1 MMIKLL
7 LAAGLAVATTA
18 VHAQTNVPSRGDRPA
33 WYLGAGVG
41 YTSVDQSISDTSV
54 PVAGSTSDSVQIRD
68 TNTAGR
74 GFVGFQVNR
83 HFAIE
88 GGYLHSGPHK
98 VTRTVFEPTALAGTY
113 DLRWNIQGFHLD
125 ALGILPVT
133 EGFKLIGKVGLM
145 RVTTKAT
152 FNSPGFSDSRDSS
165 KLAFRYGAALQFDLT
180 DRVAFRADADVMKK
194 ATNSNTVSIDNEEFT
209 YKSFTANLLYKF

>member
-7 LAAGLAVATTA
+7 LAAGLAVATSA
-18 VHAQTNVPSRGDRPA
+18 AYAQTTAPSRGDRPA

-74 GFVGFQVNR
+74 GFVGFQLNR
-83 HFAIE
+83 NFAIE
-88 GGYLHSGPHK
+88 AGYMHTGPHK
-98 VTRTVFEPTALAGTY
+98 VTRTVFEPVGLAGTY
-113 DLRWNIQGFHLD
+113 DLRWRIQGFHLD

-133 EGFKLIGKVGLM
+133 EGFKLIGKVGVM
-145 RVTTKAT
+145 RATTKAT
-152 FNSPGFSDSRDSS
+152 FNAPGFSDARESS
-165 KLAFRYGAALQFDLT
+165 KFAFRYGAAVQFDLT
-180 DRVAFRADADVMKK
+180 DRIAFRADADVIKK
-194 ATNSNTVSIDNEEFT
+194 GTNSNTVSIDNEEFT
-209 YKSFTANLLYKF
+209 YKSFTANVLYKF